1 MSVMF
6 SEGYVMAVTPTSLM
20 VMLTVVDL
28 EPAELFAQIVNSSP
42 ETTTVGVP
50 QIVPLLLSNV
60 RPEGN
65 DALMAHD
72 VTLPVVPLVV
82 MDGVTGVIAVPFV
95 PEMSL

>member
-1 MSVMF
+1 MF
-6 SEGYVMAVTPTSLM
+6 
-20 VMLTVVDL
+20 TVVDF
-28 EPAELFAQIVNSSP
+28 EPAELFAQTVNTAPVS
-42 ETTTVGVP
+42 TTLGVP

-65 DALMAHD
+65 DALIAHK

-82 MDGVTGVIAVPFV
+82 MDGVTEVMAVPFV

>member
-1 MSVMF
+1 MF